1 MEARVFVEEDAGVL
15 VTPKKQRNHLQ
26 SLYLGN
32 SLPKQV
38 HRQYLPDLPRN
49 LQPASIPTRL
59 HQPPPPTVKFTFQ
72 YSTQQISFLNMKIH
86 IRADCKLCA
95 TLHRKS
101 TDCMTLLNFH
111 SNHSPICKESI
122 VFSQALRYNL
132 LIADDKLLRKELD
145 SLTTSLLIRKYPLDI
160 ITHSILKALFQS
172 CATLLCE
179 LTKKESGPRTVL
191 PIVTPYY
198 IDSKCFS
205 QSVREHLHIIEND
218 PHLDTVW
225 STQHITA
232 YKTKSLKDILI
243 HSRQA
248 KPTNLRHKTTPKQD
262 H

>member
-1 MEARVFVEEDAGVL
+1 
-15 VTPKKQRNHLQ
+15 
-26 SLYLGN
+26 
-32 SLPKQV
+32 
-38 HRQYLPDLPRN
+38 
-49 LQPASIPTRL
+49 
-59 HQPPPPTVKFTFQ
+59 
-72 YSTQQISFLNMKIH
+72 
-86 IRADCKLCA
+86 
-95 TLHRKS
+95 
-101 TDCMTLLNFH
+101 MTLLKFH

-160 ITHSILKALFQS
+160 ITHSILKTLFQS

-225 STQHITA
+225 STQPITA

-243 HSRQA
+243 HSRQT